1 MKFTKAFTVLILV
14 FILSCSVFI
23 FSACDGSADSSAK
36 GAVYEE
42 NFTPTKDK
50 AMILIPGLMASAL
63 FNAETDEAI
72 WSPKGFLNLVG
83 EFDDNLSAL
92 DAKYEGN
99 TYNNS
104 DYDKEKQRLLQ
115 DLLIKYMGCDDNG
128 VPNTTVRVA
137 NMSSENP
144 TDAFGGMGYLYKD
157 LYAKYREQYDVVV
170 WQYDWRQSNVE
181 SARHL
186 KEFIDKCGW
195 SKVQFYTHSMGGI
208 VVSNYLK
215 DAANRSRVELF
226 MPFGAPLL
234 DSMDA
239 VTNLFSEEALAFVKD
254 LFKGMGMDFNL
265 AEVAR
270 LIPSVYE
277 LLPTKEFFELYGE
290 GDSPIFING
299 QPATYSQFMDSL
311 LTQSWVKGSDGEV
324 KDFIKN
330 LEAYQDAF
338 FVNASYDS
346 KNGVWVEDSN
356 SEQKVHV
363 SQLVPTQ
370 YVIGVGKFTVNRSH
384 LVGED
389 TVSEDYT
396 DQDKTEIDASDSIFS
411 NYIGVTG
418 GQGNGKVF
426 IRDYETGIFRGLG
439 DGTVPAYS
447 ASCGQPL
454 DSANC
459 HLVYGV
465 KHGPLLND
473 SVDSING
480 YCPAYLT
487 GLAYIDEVVPN
498 YVAKTDAELVLSD
511 VNGSGR
517 PQNVNAVSDEIKI
530 TAITVGSIMTLAA
543 VAVVL
548 TFILTK
554 NKRKTKDNSAD

>member
-23 FSACDGSADSSAK
+23 FSACDDGSDVSVK

-104 DYDKEKQRLLQ
+104 EYNEEKNSLLQ
-115 DLLIKYMGCDDNG
+115 NLLIKYMGCDDEG

-144 TDAFGGMGYLYKD
+144 ADAFGGMSYLYED
-157 LYAKYREQYDVVV
+157 LYSKYRNQYDIVV

-186 KEFIDKCGW
+186 EVFIEKCGW

-215 DAANRSRVELF
+215 EASNRDKVELF

-234 DSMDA
+234 GSMDA
-239 VTNLFSEEALAFVKD
+239 VTNLFSEDALAFVKD
-254 LFKGMGMDFNL
+254 LFKGMGINFNL

-277 LLPTKEFFELYGE
+277 LLPTKEFFALYSE

-299 QPATYSQFMDSL
+299 APATYQQFMQNL
-311 LTQSWVKGSDGEV
+311 LSQTWVKGSDGEI

-330 LEAYQDAF
+330 LESYQDAF
-338 FVNASYDS
+338 FVNATYD
-346 KNGVWVEDSN
+346 KAKDIWVEDSK

-363 SQLVPTQ
+363 SQLVPTE

-384 LVGED
+384 LIGD
-389 TVSEDYT
+389 DNITEDYA
-396 DQDKTEIDASDSIFS
+396 DQDKTEINAAGSIFS
-411 NYIGVTG
+411 NYIGVEG
-418 GQGNGKVF
+418 GQGNGRVS
-426 IRDYETGIFRGLG
+426 IIDYETGIFRGLG

-447 ASCGQPL
+447 ASCGQSL

-473 SVDSING
+473 SIDSVNG

-487 GLAYIDEVVPN
+487 GLAYIDEVLPD
-498 YVAKTDAELVLSD
+498 YVAKTDAEIVLAD

-517 PQNVNAVSDEIKI
+517 PQNFNAVSDEIKI
-530 TAITVGSIMTLAA
+530 TAITVGSIMTVAA

>member
-23 FSACDGSADSSAK
+23 FSACDDGSDVSVK

-104 DYDKEKQRLLQ
+104 EYNEEKNSLLQ
-115 DLLIKYMGCDDNG
+115 NLLIKYMGCDDEG

-144 TDAFGGMGYLYKD
+144 ADAFGGMSYLYED
-157 LYAKYREQYDVVV
+157 LYSKYRNQYDIVV

-186 KEFIDKCGW
+186 EDFIEKCGW
-195 SKVQFYTHSMGGI
+195 NKVQFYTHSMGGI

-215 DAANRSRVELF
+215 EASNRDKVELF

-234 DSMDA
+234 GSMDA
-239 VTNLFSEEALAFVKD
+239 VTNLFSEDALAFVKD
-254 LFKGMGMDFNL
+254 LFKGMGINFNL

-277 LLPTKEFFELYGE
+277 LLPTKEFFALYSE

-299 QPATYSQFMDSL
+299 APATYQQFMQNL
-311 LTQSWVKGSDGEV
+311 LSQTWVKGSDGEI

-330 LEAYQDAF
+330 LESYQDAF
-338 FVNASYDS
+338 FVNATYD
-346 KNGVWVEDSN
+346 KVKDIWVEDSK

-363 SQLVPTQ
+363 SQLVSTE

-384 LVGED
+384 LIGD
-389 TVSEDYT
+389 DNITEDYA
-396 DQDKTEIDASDSIFS
+396 DRDKTEINAAGSIFS
-411 NYIGVTG
+411 NYIGVEG
-418 GQGNGKVF
+418 GQGNGRVS
-426 IRDYETGIFRGLG
+426 IIDYETGIFRGLG

-447 ASCGQPL
+447 ASCGQSL

-473 SVDSING
+473 SIDSVNG

-487 GLAYIDEVVPN
+487 GLAYIDEILPD
-498 YVAKTDAELVLSD
+498 YVAKTDAEIVLAD

-517 PQNVNAVSDEIKI
+517 PSDINAVSEDIKI
-530 TAITVGSIMTLAA
+530 TAITVGSVLTVAAA
-543 VAVVL
+543 VIVL
-548 TFILTK
+548 TYILTK
-554 NKRKTKDNSAD
+554 NKTRKKAVKED

>member
-186 KEFIDKCGW
+186 EEFIDKCGW

-215 DAANRSRVELF
+215 DAANRSKVELF

-234 DSMDA
+234 GSMDA

-311 LTQSWVKGSDGEV
+311 LAQSWVKGSDGEV

-396 DQDKTEIDASDSIFS
+396 DQDKTEIDASGSIFS

-517 PQNVNAVSDEIKI
+517 PQNVNVVSDEIKI
-530 TAITVGSIMTLAA
+530 TAITVGSIMTVAA

-554 NKRKTKDNSAD
+554 NKRKTKDNSAE

>member
-1 MKFTKAFTVLILV
+1 
-14 FILSCSVFI
+14 
-23 FSACDGSADSSAK
+23 
-36 GAVYEE
+36 
-42 NFTPTKDK
+42 
-50 AMILIPGLMASAL
+50 
-63 FNAETDEAI
+63 
-72 WSPKGFLNLVG
+72 
-83 EFDDNLSAL
+83 
-92 DAKYEGN
+92 
-99 TYNNS
+99 
-104 DYDKEKQRLLQ
+104 
-115 DLLIKYMGCDDNG
+115 MGCDDEG

-144 TDAFGGMGYLYKD
+144 ADAFGGMSYLYED
-157 LYAKYREQYDVVV
+157 LYSKYRNQYDIVV

-186 KEFIDKCGW
+186 EDFIEKCGW

-215 DAANRSRVELF
+215 EASNRDKVELF

-234 DSMDA
+234 GSMDA
-239 VTNLFSEEALAFVKD
+239 VTNLFSEDALAFVKD
-254 LFKGMGMDFNL
+254 LFKGMGINFNL

-277 LLPTKEFFELYGE
+277 LLPTKEFFALYSE

-299 QPATYSQFMDSL
+299 APATYQQFMQNL
-311 LTQSWVKGSDGEV
+311 LSQTWVKGSDGEI

-330 LEAYQDAF
+330 LESYQDAF
-338 FVNASYDS
+338 FVNATYD
-346 KNGVWVEDSN
+346 KAKDIWVEDSK

-363 SQLVPTQ
+363 SQLVPTE

-384 LVGED
+384 LIGD
-389 TVSEDYT
+389 DNITEDYA
-396 DQDKTEIDASDSIFS
+396 DQDKTEINAAGSIFS
-411 NYIGVTG
+411 NYIGVEG
-418 GQGNGKVF
+418 GQGNGRVS
-426 IRDYETGIFRGLG
+426 IIDYETGIFRGLG

-447 ASCGQPL
+447 ASCGQSL

-473 SVDSING
+473 SIDSVNG

-487 GLAYIDEVVPN
+487 GLAYIDEVLPD
-498 YVAKTDAELVLSD
+498 YVAKTDAEIVLAD

-517 PQNVNAVSDEIKI
+517 PSDINAVSEDIKI
-530 TAITVGSIMTLAA
+530 TAITVGSVLTVAAA
-543 VAVVL
+543 VIVL
-548 TFILTK
+548 TYILTK
-554 NKRKTKDNSAD
+554 NKTRKKAVKED

>member
-1 MKFTKAFTVLILV
+1 MKITKFFTV
-14 FILSCSVFI
+14 FILILILTCSFFV
-23 FSACDGSADSSAK
+23 FSACDDGSDVSVK

-115 DLLIKYMGCDDNG
+115 DLLIKYMGCDDEG

-144 TDAFGGMGYLYKD
+144 ADAFGGMSYLYED
-157 LYAKYREQYDVVV
+157 LYSKYRNQYDIVV

-186 KEFIDKCGW
+186 EDFIEKCGW

-215 DAANRSRVELF
+215 EASNRDKVELF

-234 DSMDA
+234 GSMDA
-239 VTNLFSEEALAFVKD
+239 VTNLFSEDALAFVKD
-254 LFKGMGMDFNL
+254 LFKGMGINFNL

-277 LLPTKEFFELYGE
+277 LLPTKEFFALYGE

-299 QPATYSQFMDSL
+299 APATYQQFMQNL
-311 LTQSWVKGSDGEV
+311 LSQTWVKGSDGEI

-330 LEAYQDAF
+330 LESYQDAF
-338 FVNASYDS
+338 FVNATYD
-346 KNGVWVEDSN
+346 KAKDIWVEDSK

-363 SQLVPTQ
+363 SQLVPTE

-384 LVGED
+384 LIGD
-389 TVSEDYT
+389 DNITEDYA
-396 DQDKTEIDASDSIFS
+396 DQDKTEINAAGSIFS
-411 NYIGVTG
+411 NYIGVEG
-418 GQGNGKVF
+418 GQGNGRVS
-426 IRDYETGIFRGLG
+426 IIDYETGIFRGLG

-447 ASCGQPL
+447 ASCGQSL

-473 SVDSING
+473 SIDSVNG

-487 GLAYIDEVVPN
+487 GLAYIDEVLPD
-498 YVAKTDAELVLSD
+498 YVAKTDAEIVLAD

-517 PQNVNAVSDEIKI
+517 PSDINAVSEDIKI
-530 TAITVGSIMTLAA
+530 TAITVGSVLTVAAA
-543 VAVVL
+543 VIVL
-548 TFILTK
+548 TYILTK
-554 NKRKTKDNSAD
+554 NKTRKKAVKED